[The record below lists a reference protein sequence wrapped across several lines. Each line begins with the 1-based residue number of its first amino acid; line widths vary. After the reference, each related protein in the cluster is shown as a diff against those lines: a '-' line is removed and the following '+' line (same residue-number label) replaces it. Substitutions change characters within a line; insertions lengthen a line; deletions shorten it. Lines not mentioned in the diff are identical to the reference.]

1 MNNKE
6 RLAIANKISY
16 VAIIG
21 NVFLSLIKFIAGIM
35 GKSSA
40 MLADSIH
47 SLSDVL
53 STVAV
58 LIGLRFSAKPADDD
72 HPYGHEK
79 LEAITSKILAALLF
93 CTGIFIG
100 LEAIKIIFIG
110 SYIIPQKIAIYA
122 AVLSILTKECMYRYT
137 MKGAKKIKSTALEA
151 DAWHHRSD
159 ALSSI
164 GSFVGILGARLG
176 IPILDPL
183 ASLIICVLI
192 LKVSFDIYRNSINQ
206 LVDKAADKETIDAIR
221 NEIELI
227 EDVERID
234 ELKTR
239 IHGNRIYVDVEI
251 SVNKHYSL
259 TKAHNVA
266 EAVHRKIEKLDDRI
280 IHCMVHVNPY

>member
-1 MNNKE
+1 MNNEE
-6 RLAIANKISY
+6 RLAIGNKISY
-16 VAIIG
+16 VTIIG
-21 NVFLSLIKFIAGIM
+21 NIFLSLIKFIAGIV

-58 LIGLRFSAKPADDD
+58 LIGLRFSAKPADED

-79 LEAITSKILAALLF
+79 LEPITSKILATLLF

-100 LEAIKIIFIG
+100 VEAIKIIFSG
-110 SYIIPQKIAIYA
+110 NHIIPEKIAIYA
-122 AVLSILTKECMYRYT
+122 AILSTLTKEWMYRYT

-164 GSFVGILGARLG
+164 GSLVGIVGARLG

-183 ASLIICVLI
+183 ASLIICALI
-192 LKVSFDIYRNSINQ
+192 LKVAFNIYRNSIDQ
-206 LVDKAADKETIDAIR
+206 LVDKAADKETVEAIR
-221 NEIELI
+221 NEIEFI
-227 EDVERID
+227 EEVERID

-266 EAVHRKIEKLDDRI
+266 EAVHRKIEKLDGRI